1 MWNEPIHVLG
11 AGSIGL
17 LWTAS
22 IRSKFPTY
30 PITLLLRDHDRNRNR
45 VANAVAAAGGGGA
58 FGSSGGTDVRASAH
72 DSRDR
77 DHRIDISWNNRSLA
91 PAKNDSDEQTSASTP
106 TPTPQP
112 ILSLPV
118 QFINDSNHEQEPIKT
133 LIVTTKAHQAKQA
146 VESVLDRLLLPAVT
160 DGNSGSASSCSSPTQ
175 IILLCN
181 GALSVRDELSK
192 ILTPQTPGTT
202 DHPISLALATTTHG
216 AYLSE
221 PHRLVHAGVG
231 MTFLEQQQ
239 QQQKQPMD
247 NNNNTNS
254 MAHLWN
260 QAGLNCTSL
269 PSQQMNSI
277 LWNKLAANCVINPLT
292 SIFRCTNGELLL
304 EPSFPELKEDILN
317 EVAGVAAGMAEIT
330 NAVGGD
336 DAKNSSVVPTID
348 EMRTFVAQTIRDTH
362 NNRSSMYQDIIIGH
376 QPQTEI
382 GHLNGYVV
390 RKGKEMGKDCP
401 ANEEMCSR
409 IAELSIQNSNRNR

>member
-1 MWNEPIHVLG
+1 MLNEPIHVLG

-45 VANAVAAAGGGGA
+45 VAKAATATA
-58 FGSSGGTDVRASAH
+58 CGSSSGTGARESVH

-77 DHRIDISWNNRSLA
+77 DHRIDLSWNNRHLA
-91 PAKNDSDEQTSASTP
+91 PAKYDSKEQTAAT
-106 TPTPQP
+106 TPTPQQM
-112 ILSLPV
+112 LSLPV
-118 QFINDSNHEQEPIKT
+118 QFINESKHEQERIKT
-133 LIVTTKAHQAKQA
+133 LIVVTKAHQAKQA

-160 DGNSGSASSCSSPTQ
+160 DGNSDSTSSSPTQ

-192 ILTPQTPGTT
+192 ILSPQTPSTT
-202 DHPISLALATTTHG
+202 NNPISLALATTTHG

-239 QQQKQPMD
+239 QQQQQPMD
-247 NNNNTNS
+247 NDNNNNNNDD
-254 MAHLWN
+254 MVDLWN

-269 PSQQMNSI
+269 PSQQMDSM

-304 EPSFPELKEDILN
+304 EPSFPELKEDILK
-317 EVAGVAAGMAEIT
+317 EVAGVAVGMAETTSAI
-330 NAVGGD
+330 GGD

-348 EMRTFVAQTIRDTH
+348 EMRNFVAQTIRDTH
-362 NNRSSMYQDIIIGH
+362 NNRSSMYQDIIMGH
-376 QPQTEI
+376 QLQTEI